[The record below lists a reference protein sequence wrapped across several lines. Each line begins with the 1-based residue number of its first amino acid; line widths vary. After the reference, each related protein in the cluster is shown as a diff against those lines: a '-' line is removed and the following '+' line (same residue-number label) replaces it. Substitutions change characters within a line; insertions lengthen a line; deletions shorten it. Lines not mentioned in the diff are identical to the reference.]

1 VSVIKSIRSELE
13 RLRLIRHKIPSE
25 EELNREPKVAA
36 SVICIASGKGGTG
49 KSILAT
55 NLAYLRASQGQRVLL
70 VDFDA
75 GMANAHLLLGV
86 VPKYDL
92 GHVMLGEIPA
102 KEALADGPCGMKL
115 LSGGVGRHALVSPTR
130 RQLDRLFRALHPLEA
145 DFDLVIIDHGAG
157 MGYAT
162 VAHLAATSTLL
173 LVTNPEVTALSDGYA
188 LYKRAN
194 MVNPDIKVGLVMNRC
209 ASEVEASGAWDRF
222 RGASHRFLGH
232 APQYIG
238 WVPADASVSRSI
250 SRREPVTLMDPSSP
264 AAHAIEAVAR
274 WGPIDCARTHRP
286 FYARARSAL
295 R

>member
-1 VSVIKSIRSELE
+1 VSVIKSIKSELE
-13 RLRLIRHKIPSE
+13 RLRLFRLKVPSDE
-25 EELNREPKVAA
+25 DLTKERKSAA
-36 SVICIASGKGGTG
+36 NVICIASGKGGTG

-55 NLAYLRASQGQRVLL
+55 NLAYLRARQGQRVLL

-92 GHVMLGEIPA
+92 GHVMLGEVLA
-102 KEALADGPCGMKL
+102 HEALADGPCGMKL
-115 LSGGVGRHALVSPTR
+115 LSGGVGRHSLVSPTR
-130 RQLDRLFRALHPLEA
+130 RQLDRLFRALHPLES

-194 MVNPDIKVGLVMNRC
+194 MVNPEIKVGLVMNRC
-209 ASEVEASGAWDRF
+209 ASEVEASSAWDRF
-222 RGASHRFLGH
+222 RGASQRFLGH

-238 WVPADASVSRSI
+238 WIPADSSVSRSI
-250 SRREPVTLMDPSSP
+250 ARREPVTLMDPSSP
-264 AAHAIEAVAR
+264 AGHAIEAVAN
-274 WGPIDCARTHRP
+274 WTPIDFARTQRP

>member
-1 VSVIKSIRSELE
+1 MSVIQSIRGELE
-13 RLRLIRHKIPSE
+13 RLRLIRHKYPSE
-25 EELNREPKVAA
+25 QELTKEPRKAA
-36 SVICIASGKGGTG
+36 RVICIASGKGGTG
-49 KSILAT
+49 KSIIAT
-55 NLAYLRASQGQRVLL
+55 NMAYMKAREGMRVLL

-86 VPKYDL
+86 APKYDL
-92 GHVMLGEIPA
+92 GHVMQGEIPA
-102 KEALADGPCGMKL
+102 HEALADGPCGMKL
-115 LSGGVGRHALVSPTR
+115 LSGGVGRHALVNPTR
-130 RQLDRLFRALHPLEA
+130 RQLDRLFRALNPLEA

-162 VAHLAATSTLL
+162 VAHLAATSTLM

-194 MVNPDIKVGLVMNRC
+194 MVNPEIRVGLVLNRC
-209 ASEVEASGAWDRF
+209 ASEVEASNAWERF
-222 RGASHRFLGH
+222 RGASQRFLGH

-250 SRREPVTLMDPSSP
+250 ARREPVTMMDPSSP
-264 AAHAIEAVAR
+264 AAHAIEGVAQ
-274 WGPIDCARTHRP
+274 WAPIDYARTQRP
-286 FYARARSAL
+286 FYSRARSAL

>member
-1 VSVIKSIRSELE
+1 M
-13 RLRLIRHKIPSE
+13 RLFRHRMPSD
-25 EELNREPKVAA
+25 EELTKEAKSAA

-55 NLAYLRASQGQRVLL
+55 NIAYLRAKGGQRVLL

-92 GHVMLGEIPA
+92 GHVMLGEVPA
-102 KEALADGPCGMKL
+102 QVALAEGPCGMKL

-130 RQLDRLFRALHPLEA
+130 RQLDRLFRALHPLED

-173 LVTNPEVTALSDGYA
+173 LVSNPEVTALSDGYA

-194 MVNPDIKVGLVMNRC
+194 MVNPEIKVGMVMNRC
-209 ASEVEASGAWDRF
+209 ASEVEATNAWDRF
-222 RGASHRFLGH
+222 RGASQRFLGH

-250 SRREPVTLMDPSSP
+250 ARRQPVTQMEPSSP
-264 AAHAIEAVAR
+264 AAHAIEGVSR
-274 WGPIDCARTHRP
+274 WAPIDFARTHRP
-286 FYARARSAL
+286 FYDRARSAL